1 MRRSQMAILDVRSL
15 SKHFGGFRA
24 LENLN
29 LKIEPG
35 TIWAIIGPNGAGKST
50 LFNLITGMLKPTE
63 GEIYFKG
70 MNLKDLKPN
79 KRTALGIA
87 LTFQNLRLFP
97 EMTVLENVLIGQH
110 YHIKT
115 NFGKIIF
122 GLPFRTSGAEK
133 RAQIFAQKMLD
144 FVGLIKRKDD
154 LVSNLSYGE
163 QQLVA
168 LARALATDPE
178 LLLLDEPS
186 AGINPQ
192 EKLKL
197 HELLR
202 TIVEN
207 GKTIC
212 FIEHDMKMV
221 MEISDVITAINFGI
235 KIAEGSPSEIQ
246 RNQKVIEAYL
256 GAEE

>member
-1 MRRSQMAILDVRSL
+1 MAILDVKAL
-15 SKHFGGFRA
+15 SKYFGGFHA
-24 LENLN
+24 LENLD
-29 LKIEPG
+29 LTIEPG

-50 LFNLITGMLKPTE
+50 LFNLIAGMLKPTT

-70 MNLKDLKPN
+70 TNLVNLKPN

-97 EMTVLENVLIGQH
+97 KMTVLENVLIGQH
-110 YHIKT
+110 RHIKT
-115 NFGKIIF
+115 NLGKIVF
-122 GLPFRTSGAEK
+122 GLPFRTSGEEK
-133 RAQIFAQKMLD
+133 RARIFAYQMLE
-144 FVGLIKRKDD
+144 FVGLTERGED

-163 QQLVA
+163 QQLAA

-186 AGINPQ
+186 AGINPN

-197 HELLR
+197 NELLR
-202 TIVEN
+202 GIVEN

-221 MEISDVITAINFGI
+221 MEVSDFITAINFGV
-235 KIAEGSPSEIQ
+235 KIAEGPPSEIQ
-246 RNQKVIEAYL
+246 RNREVIEAYL
-256 GAEE
+256 GAEEES

>member
-1 MRRSQMAILDVRSL
+1 MAILKTRSL
-15 SKHFGGFRA
+15 SKYFGGFHA

-29 LKIEPG
+29 LEIDQG
-35 TIWAIIGPNGAGKST
+35 SIWAIIGPNGAGKST
-50 LFNLITGMLKPTE
+50 LFNLITGMLKPTQ

-70 MNLKDLKPN
+70 MNLKGLKPD

-97 EMTVLENVLIGQH
+97 QMTVLENVLIGQH
-110 YHIKT
+110 CHIKT
-115 NFGKIIF
+115 NLGKIIF
-122 GLPFRTSGAEK
+122 ALPFKTSGEEK
-133 RAQIFAQKMLD
+133 RAQIYAQRTLD
-144 FVGLIKRKDD
+144 FVDLIKRKDD

-168 LARALATDPE
+168 LARALATNPD

-186 AGINPQ
+186 AGLNPQ
-192 EKLKL
+192 ETLKL
-197 HELLR
+197 NGLLK
-202 TIVEN
+202 TIVGE

-221 MEISDVITAINFGI
+221 MEISDVITAINFGV
-235 KIAEGSPSEIQ
+235 KIAEGSPSVIQ
-246 RNQKVIEAYL
+246 QNPDVIEAYL
-256 GAEE
+256 GVEEEL

>member
-1 MRRSQMAILDVRSL
+1 MAILDVRSL
-15 SKHFGGFRA
+15 SKHFGGFPA

-29 LKIEPG
+29 LKIDSG

-50 LFNLITGMLKPTE
+50 LFNLIAGILKPTE
-63 GEIYFKG
+63 GEIFFKG
-70 MNLKDLKPN
+70 INLKDLKPN
-79 KRTALGIA
+79 KRAALGIA

-97 EMTVLENVLIGQH
+97 KMTVLENVLVGQH
-110 YHIKT
+110 NHIKT

-122 GLPFRTSGAEK
+122 RLPFKTSGEEK

-144 FVGLIKRKDD
+144 FVGLTKRKED

-168 LARALATDPE
+168 MARALATDPE

-197 HELLR
+197 NGLLK
-202 TIVEN
+202 TLVEN

-221 MEISDVITAINFGI
+221 MEISNAITAINFGV
-235 KIAEGSPSEIQ
+235 KIAEGSPFEIQ

>member
-97 EMTVLENVLIGQH
+97 KMTVLENVLIGQH

>member
-1 MRRSQMAILDVRSL
+1 
-15 SKHFGGFRA
+15 
-24 LENLN
+24 
-29 LKIEPG
+29 
-35 TIWAIIGPNGAGKST
+35 
-50 LFNLITGMLKPTE
+50 
-63 GEIYFKG
+63 
-70 MNLKDLKPN
+70 
-79 KRTALGIA
+79 
-87 LTFQNLRLFP
+87 
-97 EMTVLENVLIGQH
+97 
-110 YHIKT
+110 
-115 NFGKIIF
+115 
-122 GLPFRTSGAEK
+122 
-133 RAQIFAQKMLD
+133 MLD

>member
-1 MRRSQMAILDVRSL
+1 LA
-15 SKHFGGFRA
+15 A
-24 LENLN
+24 
-29 LKIEPG
+29 
-35 TIWAIIGPNGAGKST
+35 
-50 LFNLITGMLKPTE
+50 E